1 MRAVPCAS
9 ISTKFDP
16 ETKLGEGVA
25 TVIAITDITAWI
37 FAMNCFTAA
46 LNSCRLLLNDNCLLL
61 HLCNSN
67 VIFSGWKRFHNDLHS
82 PGLWA
87 NKKAN

>member
-1 MRAVPCAS
+1 MHRAMRADPCAS

-25 TVIAITDITAWI
+25 TVIAIPDITAWI

-46 LNSCRLLLNDNCLLL
+46 LKYCRLLLNDNCLLL
-61 HLCNSN
+61 HLCENN
-67 VIFSGWKRFHNDLHS
+67 VTFGAWKRFHYVS
-82 PGLWA
+82 V
-87 NKKAN
+87 